1 MVCSSLG
8 EGECI
13 LARLPETDEVLD
25 VVEALL
31 KAQLQAIDALR
42 LQRRNRGNSTPEE
55 VGPGSGKK
63 RLSQTAMAGK
73 VLFEAGG
80 PLHIREVVS
89 RIQAAFGVQVSR
101 DALVSAIVKKV
112 ARNEEFVKTG
122 KNTYG
127 LRGGDEQR

>member
-1 MVCSSLG
+1 MVYSSLG
-8 EGECI
+8 EGECT
-13 LARLPETDEVLD
+13 LSRTPESDEVLD

-31 KAQLQAIDALR
+31 KAQLQAINELR
-42 LQRRNRGNSTPEE
+42 RQRGSRGKSASEE
-55 VGPGSGKK
+55 TSSGSVVK
-63 RLSQTAMAGK
+63 RLSQTGMAGK
-73 VLFEAGG
+73 VLLEAGG
-80 PLHIREVVS
+80 PLHILEVVR

-127 LRGGDEQR
+127 LCGRDEQR